1 MSAIRGAAVMGM
13 RMGDAHPAA
22 YANHGVKVVGVWDLD
37 DECPGG

>member
-22 YANHGVKVVGVWDLD
+22 YANHGVRVVGVWDLD